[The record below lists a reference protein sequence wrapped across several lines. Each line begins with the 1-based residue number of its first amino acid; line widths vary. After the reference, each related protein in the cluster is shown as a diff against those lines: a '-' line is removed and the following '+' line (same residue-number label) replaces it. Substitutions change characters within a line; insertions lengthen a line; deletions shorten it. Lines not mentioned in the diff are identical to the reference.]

1 MSDLFQNI
9 LWFSSTSTSFFC
21 RYIMYALNF
30 SILGHGMI
38 QVETSNSIQFVH
50 LKPCPW
56 IKSLTISCHKGKPTF
71 SSVMQTSGSAQID
84 HKLVEFL
91 QTKEH
96 LILAPKQ
103 RHIPTIKML
112 RNSIFF
118 PCTPMCRSFLQG

>member
-1 MSDLFQNI
+1 
-9 LWFSSTSTSFFC
+9 
-21 RYIMYALNF
+21 MYALNF

-38 QVETSNSIQFVH
+38 EVDTGNSIQFVH

-56 IKSLTISCHKGKPTF
+56 IKSLTISCHKGKPT
-71 SSVMQTSGSAQID
+71 SNTVMQTSGSAQIY

-91 QTKEH
+91 QTTEH
-96 LILAPKQ
+96 LMLAPIQ

-118 PCTPMCRSFLQG
+118 PCTLMCHSFLQGNLHGRRKQEQREDHTKVSR